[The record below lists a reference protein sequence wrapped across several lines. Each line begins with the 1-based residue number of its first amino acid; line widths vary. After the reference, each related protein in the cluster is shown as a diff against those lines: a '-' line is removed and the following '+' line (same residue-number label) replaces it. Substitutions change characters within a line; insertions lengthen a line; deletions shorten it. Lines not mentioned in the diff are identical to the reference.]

1 MRLLIFISIFIPS
14 LISVSAFAQTGK
26 SDRNAI
32 SLIQISYN
40 DHYTTDLNQ
49 LFTRMQLEDRYD
61 INDIPT
67 KQIHVKEER
76 IHINQNEER
85 EALDRTQ
92 QLTQYLN
99 ERNIGLEIISYLFNR
114 DTKSGQMDTERLHKR
129 GAYNASD
136 ENVLESMAT
145 KRGVNEIY
153 DAGFKLINNSYIFIF
168 DFTNIQYKYEK
179 ESSNDEGDYY
189 WSMTPAAYLFK
200 IEWDENLQNQLFD
213 CWIDTDTP
221 EKEIN
226 DKKRAFE
233 HIYVP
238 VKFLSR
244 EVKYSCRVST
254 GIEEQNRKVA
264 KGKKRK
270 YSNQQLKDNAFVNMV
285 FNAADYLGEELV
297 NQHESFQI
305 SNFLYATHPLRAK
318 IGKKESVNVNDLYYV
333 YENVLQADGNTKP
346 IRKGVV
352 RATKYITDNRIIAT
366 GNSGTTEFY
375 QIAGG
380 KLEEGMTLKEKR
392 NFCASFDLGYRY
404 GELEGVYAGFSLFLY
419 GSRVMNHNF
428 MLEATVWKNA
438 ATVSLDYGFGPRC
451 NNFDIFP
458 YIGIGLDNFF
468 TNEEEQELGLKE
480 NLAWIAKGGLRFNLN
495 IYYPVQLFGA
505 AEYDYLFD
513 QNEEYKQLSSIKNRN
528 IQGFNVYGGLRV
540 CF

>member
-1 MRLLIFISIFIPS
+1 MRLIIIILIFIPS
-14 LISVSAFAQTGK
+14 IISVPAFAQTGK

-32 SLIQISYN
+32 SLIQISYD
-40 DHYTTDLNQ
+40 DHYTTDLNHI
-49 LFTRMQLEDRYD
+49 FSGMRLEERYD
-61 INDIPT
+61 INNIPT
-67 KQIHVKEER
+67 KSIYASGER
-76 IHINQNEER
+76 IHISKNEKR
-85 EALDRTQ
+85 EAPDRTQ
-92 QLTQYLN
+92 QITQYLN
-99 ERNIGLEIISYLFNR
+99 EQNIGLEIISYLFNR
-114 DTKSGQMDTERLHKR
+114 DKQSGRMNAERLHER

-145 KRGVNEIY
+145 KRGISEIY

-179 ESSNDEGDYY
+179 ESSKDDGDYY

-200 IEWDENLQNQLFD
+200 IEWNEDLQKQLFD
-213 CWIDTDTP
+213 YWIDNDTP
-221 EKEIN
+221 ENEIN
-226 DKKRAFE
+226 DKKKAFE
-233 HIYVP
+233 HICVP

-244 EVKYSCRVST
+244 KVKYSCRVST

-264 KGKKRK
+264 EGKKRK

-285 FNAADYLGEELV
+285 FNTADYLGEELV

-305 SNFLYATHPLRAK
+305 SNSLYAVHPLRAK

-346 IRKGVV
+346 IRKGVI
-352 RATKYITDNRIIAT
+352 RATKYITDNRIVAT

-404 GELEGVYAGFSLFLY
+404 GKLDGVYAGFSLFLY

-458 YIGIGLDNFF
+458 YVGIGLDNFF
-468 TNEEEQELGLKE
+468 TNEEEQELGLKK

-513 QNEEYKQLSSIKNRN
+513 QNEEYKQLSSIKDRN
-528 IQGFNVYGGLRV
+528 IQGFNVYGGLRI

>member
-1 MRLLIFISIFIPS
+1 MKLIILIITAVISIS
-14 LISVSAFAQTGK
+14 TFAQTGK

-40 DHYTTDLNQ
+40 DNYTSSLNQ
-49 LFTRMQLEDRYD
+49 IFDRMQLEARYD
-61 INDIPT
+61 INKIPT
-67 KQIHVKEER
+67 KYIYVKDKR
-76 IHINQNEER
+76 IHINKKEKQ
-85 EALDRTQ
+85 EAPDRTQ

-114 DTKSGQMDTERLHKR
+114 DPQSGHMNTERLHER

-145 KRGVNEIY
+145 KRGLSEIY
-153 DAGFKLINNSYIFIF
+153 DAGFKLINNNYIFIF

-179 ESSNDEGDYY
+179 ESSKDEGDYY

-200 IEWDENLQNQLFD
+200 IEWNENLQKKLFD

-226 DKKRAFE
+226 DKKKACER
-233 HIYVP
+233 IYVP
-238 VKFLSR
+238 VNFLSR
-244 EVKYSCRVST
+244 KVKYSCRVST
-254 GIEEQNRKVA
+254 NIEEQNREVA

-270 YSNQQLKDNAFVNMV
+270 YSNQQLKDNAFVNMI
-285 FNAADYLGEELV
+285 FNAADYLGEELA
-297 NQHESFQI
+297 NQHEAFQI

-333 YENVLQADGNTKP
+333 YENVLQANGNSKP
-346 IRKGVV
+346 IRRGVI
-352 RATKYITDNRIIAT
+352 RATKYITDNRIVAT

-404 GELEGVYAGFSLFLY
+404 GKLEGVYTGLSVFLY
-419 GSRVMNHNF
+419 GSRIMNHNVMF
-428 MLEATVWKNA
+428 EATVWKDA

-458 YIGIGLDNFF
+458 YVGIGLDNFF
-468 TNEEEQELGLKE
+468 TDEEEKDLGLKK
-480 NLAWIAKGGLRFNLN
+480 NLGWIAKGGIRFNLN
-495 IYYPVQLFGA
+495 IYYPIQLFGA

-513 QNEEYKQLSSIKNRN
+513 KNEEYLQLVSIKDRN
-528 IQGFNVYGGLRV
+528 IQGFNVYGGLRI